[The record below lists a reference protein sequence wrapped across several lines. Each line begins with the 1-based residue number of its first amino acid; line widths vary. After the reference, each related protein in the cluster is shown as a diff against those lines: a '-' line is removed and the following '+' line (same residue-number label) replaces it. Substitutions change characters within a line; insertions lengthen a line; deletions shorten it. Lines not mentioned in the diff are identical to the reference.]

1 MAGHMKEGVSQ
12 ALEVFDVCVSTCGF
26 PEMGVPPKLMVFKGR

>member
-12 ALEVFDVCVSTCGF
+12 ALEVFDVCVHMWVSRNGGTPKIDGF
-26 PEMGVPPKLMVFKGR
+26 